1 VYSYS
6 TCRLIVLILLL
17 IVIDIFITDTTMILV
32 KKLFIRQVRSLLWPL
47 YDIAITNIVL
57 CMAYKRGVGGGG
69 VYCAMVV
76 Q

>member
-1 VYSYS
+1 
-6 TCRLIVLILLL
+6 
-17 IVIDIFITDTTMILV
+17 MILV